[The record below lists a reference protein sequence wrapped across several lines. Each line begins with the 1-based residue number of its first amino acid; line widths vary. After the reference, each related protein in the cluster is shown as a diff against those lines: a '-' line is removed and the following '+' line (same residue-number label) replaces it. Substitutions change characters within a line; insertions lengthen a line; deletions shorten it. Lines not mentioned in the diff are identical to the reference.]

1 MRDLTQVLLLVV
13 LCILADNDVFAA
25 SFVPIWRDDFD
36 GPSMSKLDRTKWVY
50 EVGYGNSLW
59 GNNEYQTYT
68 DQIGN
73 IRQDGQGHLVVTARK
88 ESDGRYTS
96 GRIKTKGRFALKFGK
111 FEARIKIPR
120 GPGLLPAFWLMG
132 SVGQWPDNGE
142 IDIME
147 NVGQSPSTV
156 FSNLHAPGYT
166 AVGDQTVPRDL
177 SDDFHVYAIEWTPG
191 RVSWLLD
198 NVVYKTVTKDDIPA
212 GKRWVFDDQPFY
224 MLLNV
229 AVGGDWPGPPVDN
242 ALPQD
247 MVVDWVK
254 VSAYTP

>member
-1 MRDLTQVLLLVV
+1 LRGLTQVLLLAV
-13 LCILADNDVFAA
+13 LCFLACNEAWAA
-25 SFVPIWRDDFD
+25 GFELVWRDDFD
-36 GPSMSKLDRTKWVY
+36 GPSMHRLDGAKWVY
-50 EVGYGNSLW
+50 DLGYGNSLW

-68 DQIGN
+68 DQIDN
-73 IRQDGQGHLVVTARK
+73 VRQDGQGHLIITARRVP
-88 ESDGRYTS
+88 DGRYTS

-111 FEARIKIPR
+111 FEARIKVPR

-132 SVGQWPDNGE
+132 NVGQWPDNGE
-142 IDIME
+142 IDVME

-156 FSNLHAPGYT
+156 FSNLHAPGY
-166 AVGDQTVPRDL
+166 AASGEQTVSGNL

-198 NVVYKTVTKDDIPA
+198 DVVYKTVTKDDIPA
-212 GKRWVFDDQPFY
+212 GRKWIFDDQPFY

-229 AVGGDWPGPPVDN
+229 AVGGDWPGPPVND
-242 ALPQD
+242 ALPQN

-254 VSAYTP
+254 VSAYAP